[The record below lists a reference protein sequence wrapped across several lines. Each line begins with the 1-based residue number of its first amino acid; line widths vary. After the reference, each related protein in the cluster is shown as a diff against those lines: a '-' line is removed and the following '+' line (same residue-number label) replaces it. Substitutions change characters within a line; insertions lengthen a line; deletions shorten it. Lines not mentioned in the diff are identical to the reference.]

1 MTDQRPLISPTSN
14 SPHNPDAVRNVLLV
28 LLLVGAAYVLGCSH
42 ADPLAPPPLPP
53 VDPNSATYTPVKD
66 NTLYENLLGQVS
78 NGSGQSFFAGRTVG
92 GLIRRG
98 LLAFDLTSGLP
109 QGVIVTSVLLTL
121 HVSRTLASTQSV
133 QLHNVLADW
142 GEGASNAIILGGGM
156 GALTT
161 PGDATWIHTFFDTGT
176 WANPG
181 GDFAAAPSAAQS
193 VGAIGFYTWSSAQM
207 VADIQAWLDDP
218 STNFGWLVKGPEGPA
233 STKRFDS
240 RENTVAAFRPRLTVG
255 FQPAP

>member
-14 SPHNPDAVRNVLLV
+14 APHTPDAVRTALLV
-28 LLLVGAAYVLGCSH
+28 LFIVGAAYVLGCSH
-42 ADPLAPPPLPP
+42 ADPLGPPPAG
-53 VDPNSATYTPVKD
+53 ATFTPVKD
-66 NTLYENLLGQVS
+66 NTLYENPLGQLS
-78 NGSGQSFFAGRTVG
+78 NGSGQYFFAGRTAVA

-109 QGVIVTSVLLTL
+109 QGATVTSVVLTL
-121 HVSRTLASTQSV
+121 HVSRTLLSAQSV

-142 GEGASNAIILGGGM
+142 GEGASNSIILGGGM
-156 GALTT
+156 GAPSA
-161 PGDATWIHTFFDTGT
+161 PGDATWSHTFFDTSA

-181 GDFAAAPSAAQS
+181 GDFAAAPSATQS

-218 STNFGWLVKGPEGPA
+218 STNFGSMVKGPEGPA

-240 RENTVAAFRPRLTVG
+240 RENPVAAFRPRLTVR